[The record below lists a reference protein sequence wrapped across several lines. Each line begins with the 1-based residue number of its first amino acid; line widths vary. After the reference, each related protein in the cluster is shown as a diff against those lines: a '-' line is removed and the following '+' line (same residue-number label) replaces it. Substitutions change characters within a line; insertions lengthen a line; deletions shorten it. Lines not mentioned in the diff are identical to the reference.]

1 MELKATL
8 QNYTEPEFRALV
20 DRIWAVDLTKQDHDR
35 LINHFDRIAGHP
47 QGADLLFY
55 PADDINSNSSGS
67 VVYYVKDWHHKQG
80 RVAFKGEGVPTPI
93 PAQPSTPL
101 NAAQMTQKR
110 IAQSLTE
117 VQKIIADLT
126 TTEHAVDAAFHVF
139 DLRIKHVRS
148 RQNAQV
154 DIRERETDIRA
165 LETAELDARL
175 ASRKYEFWKM
185 RIEFKRDAA
194 QRDLTYARADQ
205 AQWQSIAQQ
214 ISAAHAGYQS
224 KLNAT
229 AQTLHRLQVEAEALL
244 VMAQAQLV
252 RHRNTQ
258 GVGPTQAP
266 GILVAPLSCGDARPS
281 ILVSG
286 KLSQALEAHRIPLLK
301 ALRSAV
307 AEFTWQN
314 TSGTKPPQIEHA
326 AVVQFDFS
334 SRAET
339 EMFGLSVPLSELLPT
354 EGADWQGL
362 AATRAEVDIPFRM
375 HSGKF
380 SVPPGTMSRGVR
392 ETKSL
397 SQVSITPTTGH
408 GLSSKIRVRAAVWDE
423 PLKAFSFTADGV
435 AAITVNWVV
444 PTRLEDSPV
453 IAPAPDYRLGFL
465 RSAVVPLLE
474 SSKAEDVRFD
484 DYVVVFPADS
494 GLAPIYL
501 MFRDRNEY
509 SDLLAR

>member
-8 QNYTEPEFRALV
+8 QNYTEPEFQALV

-35 LINHFDRIAGHP
+35 LINHFDRIVGHP
-47 QGADLLFY
+47 QGANLLFY

-93 PAQPSTPL
+93 PAKPSTPL

-126 TTEHAVDAAFHVF
+126 TTEHAVNAAFHVF

-154 DIRERETDIRA
+154 DIREREADIRA

-185 RIEFKRDAA
+185 RVEFKRDAA

-252 RHRNTQ
+252 RQRNTQ

-314 TSGTKPPQIEHA
+314 TSGTKPPQVEHA

-408 GLSSKIRVRAAVWDE
+408 GLSSKVRVRAAVWDE